1 MKRMLFIASM
11 LFTVTRASSYVWA
24 APPPVHGTVT
34 KINGSQVTV
43 RDAFGKESIVKGNGV
58 NCRVGDKVL
67 YHDGG
72 ITAVDSPSDLS
83 KPAKPNP
90 PNPAA
95 SKSNSSALTV
105 TKISGDQITVV
116 DASGKVSI
124 VKGDAAGHK
133 VGDKVLIGGGRI
145 STWLNPQP
153 EPPKPSN
160 PNPPD
165 PRASKINT
173 SGGVQTKSAPFT
185 TPELPPPPP
194 KNEPCRNTRPASE
207 AVTVFGA

>member
-90 PNPAA
+90 P
-95 SKSNSSALTV
+95 
-105 TKISGDQITVV
+105 
-116 DASGKVSI
+116 
-124 VKGDAAGHK
+124 
-133 VGDKVLIGGGRI
+133 
-145 STWLNPQP
+145 
-153 EPPKPSN
+153 
-160 PNPPD
+160 D